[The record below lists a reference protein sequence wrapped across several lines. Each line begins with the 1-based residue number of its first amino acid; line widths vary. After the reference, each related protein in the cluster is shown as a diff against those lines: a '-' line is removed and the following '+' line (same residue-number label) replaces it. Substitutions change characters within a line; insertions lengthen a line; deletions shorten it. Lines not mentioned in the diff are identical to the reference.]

1 MPIFFKKNPRISGW
15 APRFCPLHICI
26 DIKVGFLSLFL
37 PFSHQLQCAYNLR
50 VMGVLPS
57 HNKRE
62 LPKQL
67 HCVVMIYSQVLN
79 IINIENVFEPNA
91 FMHSAPSTA
100 I

>member
-1 MPIFFKKNPRISGW
+1 M
-15 APRFCPLHICI
+15 A
-26 DIKVGFLSLFL
+26 
-37 PFSHQLQCAYNLR
+37 
-50 VMGVLPS
+50 VLPS

-100 I
+100 IWYISNSYILKLSNDWAKSMSAH